1 MINLM
6 NKKITSKLAV
16 VVFCLSGTFFI
27 SADLFFSGGAP
38 SGYTGANGVTCAQS
52 GCHSGNALNA
62 SGGSVVIS
70 GIPDSYTP
78 GTTYTFSVTITHG
91 TANRSKWGFAVKAIG
106 SNNSNVGS
114 FTTTN
119 NNAGLIGDQE
129 IGHVSAPSQSGA
141 TYTFNNL
148 RWTAPANP
156 QSTEQT
162 VRFFAV
168 GNAANGVGS
177 SGDFIYTSTKTI
189 TAQTSNIVE
198 SIPEIENW
206 VVMSISN
213 TPTVQIGM
221 KKSAVLQAAL
231 YTLNGQEVSRISARQ
246 LASGQHKLQFSTG
259 NLPAGTYLVALMS
272 NNRKETKKLMIQ

>member
-1 MINLM
+1 MS
-6 NKKITSKLAV
+6 KKINSKITLLV
-16 VVFCLSGTFFI
+16 LCLSGSFFI
-27 SADLFFSGGAP
+27 SADLFFSGAAP

-70 GIPDSYTP
+70 GIPDNYTP

-91 TANRSKWGFAVKAIG
+91 SANRNKWGFAVKAIG

-119 NNAGLIGDQE
+119 INADLIGAGE

-148 RWTAPANP
+148 RWTAPATP

-168 GNAANGVGS
+168 GNAANGAGS
-177 SGDFIYTSTKTI
+177 SGDFIYTSIKTI
-189 TAQTSNIVE
+189 TQQTSNVIE
-198 SIPEIENW
+198 SIPEIDNW
-206 VVMSISN
+206 VVFSASG
-213 TPTVQIGM
+213 TPNIQIAM
-221 KKSAVLQAAL
+221 KKSAVLQAAI
-231 YTLNGQEVSRISARQ
+231 YTLGGQEVARISSQ
-246 LASGQHKLQFSTG
+246 QFTSGQHKLQFSTG
-259 NLPAGTYLVALMS
+259 TLATGTYIVTLMS